1 MVIYSGFSHWKLWFS
16 IAMLVYQRVYPL
28 DVGGLPW
35 IAIVGWMDYD
45 GPPKKKTQAWALPS
59 TRKAFME
66 CPWTARINTCTDH
79 RFMTLPFTIWLLY
92 PPFTKQPI
100 QFGNVQ
106 LSLPGIYPASALPPS
121 VDSCLVG
128 FYLRLK
134 AFLVVALH
142 RHLRRPSNRRCSVGH
157 GPMVGHSEFSC
168 LRLVRCYIP
177 L

>member
-1 MVIYSGFSHWKLWFS
+1 MVIYSGFSHWKWWFS

-45 GPPKKKTQAWALPS
+45 GPPKKKTQAWPFLHPEGLHGMSLNRSDQHLHRPS
-59 TRKAFME
+59 
-66 CPWTARINTCTDH
+66 IHD
-79 RFMTLPFTIWLLY
+79 
-92 PPFTKQPI
+92 PPIHNLTSLSPI
-100 QFGNVQ
+100 YQAAHSVRNVQ